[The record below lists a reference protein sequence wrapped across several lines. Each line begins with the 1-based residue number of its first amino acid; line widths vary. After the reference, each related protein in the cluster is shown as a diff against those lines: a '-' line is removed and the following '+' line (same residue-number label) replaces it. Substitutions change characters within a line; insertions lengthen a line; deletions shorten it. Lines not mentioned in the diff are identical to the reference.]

1 MNQSSNSNIGFI
13 KRNQAQ
19 LTSIGSIVAIF
30 VLWEALVVVFKL
42 PTYLLPKPSEIFIS
56 IFYNWQSFLYHS
68 LVTGGETLGGFLL
81 SIIVAIPLGAL
92 IVSSFFLEKLLY
104 PPIIVT
110 QAVPKVAIAPLLLIW
125 LGFGITS
132 KVAVAF
138 LVAFFPLVVNTVVG
152 LRSPSSEV
160 IMMVRSLG
168 ATRNQTFIKIRFPAA
183 LPNIFAGLKVAI
195 TLAVIG
201 AIVAEFVG
209 SDSGLGYLMLV
220 SQGVMDTTKMFGAV
234 IAVSVMAILLF
245 QLLNVLERIALPWY
259 TREEA

>member
-1 MNQSSNSNIGFI
+1 MNQSSNSKIGFI
-13 KRNQAQ
+13 KKNQAKMI
-19 LTSIGSIVAIF
+19 SIGSMFAIL
-30 VLWEALVVVFKL
+30 VLWEALVVAFNV
-42 PTYLLPKPSEIFIS
+42 PEYMLPKPSEIFIV
-56 IFYNWQSFLYHS
+56 IFSNWQSFLYHS
-68 LVTGGETLGGFLL
+68 MVTGGETLGGFLL

-92 IVSSFFLEKLLY
+92 IVSSLFLEKLLY
-104 PPIIVT
+104 PPIITT
-110 QAVPKVAIAPLLLIW
+110 QAVPKVAIAPLLLVW

-152 LRSPSSEV
+152 LRSPSKES

-168 ATRNQTFIKIRFPAA
+168 ATRNQTFLKIRFPAA
-183 LPNIFAGLKVAI
+183 LPNIFAGLKVSI

-220 SQGVMDTTKMFGAV
+220 SQGVMDTTKMFGSV
-234 IAVSVMAILLF
+234 VVVSALAIILF
-245 QLLNVLERIALPWY
+245 QLFSFLERVALPWY
-259 TREEA
+259 THE